1 MVVPHNSNLFGTVCG
16 PSVPARY
23 VVIPAAPP
31 QSPDEDCTLEEEEEA
46 PVEEE
51 DDIDQFNDDTFGA
64 GAIGKC
70 FCLSNVCH
78 KDSLRILPRMYST
91 SYYVTYVSN
100 SRRYAPVFVSKPQ
113 RQSQSLIMP
122 SWITF

>member
-1 MVVPHNSNLFGTVCG
+1 MPLSPSVCSVVPHKSNLLE

-23 VVIPAAPP
+23 VVILFPLDSS

-64 GAIGKC
+64 GAIGKW
-70 FCLSNVCH
+70 F
-78 KDSLRILPRMYST
+78 
-91 SYYVTYVSN
+91 
-100 SRRYAPVFVSKPQ
+100 VFVCVFLFQISIF
-113 RQSQSLIMP
+113 LHVTVIH
-122 SWITF
+122 